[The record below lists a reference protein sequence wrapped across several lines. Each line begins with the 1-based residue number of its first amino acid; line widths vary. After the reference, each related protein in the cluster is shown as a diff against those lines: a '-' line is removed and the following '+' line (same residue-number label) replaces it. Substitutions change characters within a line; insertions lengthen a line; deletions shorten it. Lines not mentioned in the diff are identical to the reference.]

1 MKKVAIG
8 AVVAAALFLPGVYAL
23 FALMSVITLSAGGA
37 SQSACYSP
45 VGTVM
50 PAGGPVRMPV
60 TGAYKVTSEFGMRHN
75 PGQINHG
82 QYRLHAGIDLAP
94 VAVGGPIVAASA
106 GVVSST
112 PTSTGGGNMVV
123 VDHGG
128 GLVTKYL
135 HLASR
140 SVVTGDQVW
149 AGRQLGVEGST
160 GNVSGE
166 HLHFEVEVNG
176 KPVDP
181 RPWLTAQGL
190 IVPAPGGSGLAP
202 AVAEVA
208 GDGEVGQVVG
218 GQIGPAPLTPGGDL
232 GLAQPVVSALPAQVG
247 AWKGEQVTNAA
258 YVIKAGQARSLDV
271 WTITVAVMTAMAES
285 SLTNVAHGDAVRA
298 DTIGLFQ
305 NGPERGPYEQR
316 MDPTGAANIFYDY
329 LLRVPGYHDLE
340 PTIAAHKA
348 QRNADPYHYES
359 RWPDA
364 VQMVATLTDDPQ
376 LLANLPAGGAV
387 QGCQD
392 GGPGEGP
399 GPGDGTGAGIVAAA
413 QHYLGTPYSWGGGD
427 TTGPTTGIYSSASL
441 DGTSTVGFDCSGL
454 VIYAVHHATG
464 ITLPHSA
471 EAQGKD
477 SRGTPVPR
485 DWAQLQPGD
494 VISFSQDG
502 SGAPGSFGHVGIY
515 LGDGKMIHAP
525 RPGKS
530 VEVVQLQGSTYYEP
544 MAWSILRY
552 TTA

>member
-1 MKKVAIG
+1 M
-8 AVVAAALFLPGVYAL
+8 
-23 FALMSVITLSAGGA
+23 
-37 SQSACYSP
+37 
-45 VGTVM
+45 
-50 PAGGPVRMPV
+50 
-60 TGAYKVTSEFGMRHN
+60 
-75 PGQINHG
+75 
-82 QYRLHAGIDLAP
+82 
-94 VAVGGPIVAASA
+94 
-106 GVVSST
+106 
-112 PTSTGGGNMVV
+112 
-123 VDHGG
+123 
-128 GLVTKYL
+128 
-135 HLASR
+135 
-140 SVVTGDQVW
+140 
-149 AGRQLGVEGST
+149 
-160 GNVSGE
+160 
-166 HLHFEVEVNG
+166 
-176 KPVDP
+176 DP

-190 IVPAPGGSGLAP
+190 IVPAPGGSGLAQ

-348 QRNADPYHYES
+348 QRNADPYHYQS

-427 TTGPTTGIYSSASL
+427 TTGPTTGISPARAWTARARSGSTARAWSSTPCTTRQGSRCRTRPRRRARTPVARPYRATGPSSSQ
-441 DGTSTVGFDCSGL
+441 GTSSRSARTDRAHPARSGTW
-454 VIYAVHHATG
+454 ASTSATG
-464 ITLPHSA
+464 
-471 EAQGKD
+471 
-477 SRGTPVPR
+477 R
-485 DWAQLQPGD
+485 
-494 VISFSQDG
+494 
-502 SGAPGSFGHVGIY
+502 
-515 LGDGKMIHAP
+515 
-525 RPGKS
+525 
-530 VEVVQLQGSTYYEP
+530 
-544 MAWSILRY
+544 
-552 TTA
+552 